1 MLINEVERLSAA
13 WQLLDEQ
20 NRDKVLNLVLYEE
33 KLTKLVTEVWL
44 LLERLHLILR
54 DWHTEIK
61 SGQQIL
67 CCHASKRSTFG
78 RESGLDESGR
88 ATDQSHRIFERDQGC
103 APGAASEWTIQSDDL
118 VG

>member
-33 KLTKLVTEVWL
+33 KLTKLVTEVCL
-44 LLERLHLILR
+44 MLKYLRLILR

-61 SGQQIL
+61 SGQ
-67 CCHASKRSTFG
+67 
-78 RESGLDESGR
+78 
-88 ATDQSHRIFERDQGC
+88 
-103 APGAASEWTIQSDDL
+103 
-118 VG
+118 

>member
-33 KLTKLVTEVWL
+33 KLTKLVTEVCL
-44 LLERLHLILR
+44 MLKYPRLILK

-61 SGQQIL
+61 SGQ
-67 CCHASKRSTFG
+67 
-78 RESGLDESGR
+78 
-88 ATDQSHRIFERDQGC
+88 
-103 APGAASEWTIQSDDL
+103 
-118 VG
+118 